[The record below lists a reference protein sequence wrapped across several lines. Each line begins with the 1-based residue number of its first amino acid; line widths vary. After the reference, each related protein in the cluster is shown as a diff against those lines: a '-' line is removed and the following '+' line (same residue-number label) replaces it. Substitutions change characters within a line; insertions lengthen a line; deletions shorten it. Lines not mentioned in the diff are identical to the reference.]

1 MSNIIG
7 TKNIEVNDKRHFLFF
22 FSKSHTPINQKG
34 HENLINYPPKGII
47 NDGGRGSVWCACVS
61 QHGLLHIVNTVS
73 RLFLAF
79 ECSLCVGA

>member
-7 TKNIEVNDKRHFLFF
+7 AKNIEVNDKRHFLFF